1 VFLEGKYSEVRNGS
15 GWPGAFRNC
24 SVGIFSGARAGRFTA
39 ENLTAENAKYA
50 KGRGGIVN
58 RGTTV
63 KRRGAN
69 LEQVGAVQLGRGLT
83 EGNEGVMAEG
93 FFISVLVFVF
103 LFLFSLCIGVT
114 NRVTW

>member
-1 VFLEGKYSEVRNGS
+1 M
-15 GWPGAFRNC
+15 FRNC
-24 SVGIFSGARAGRFTA
+24 SVGIFSGARAGKFTAENTEELTAENLTA

-50 KGRGGIVN
+50 KRRGRMKRVKKGK
-58 RGTTV
+58 TV

-69 LEQVGAVQLGRGLT
+69 LERVGAVQLGKGST
-83 EGNEGVMAEG
+83 EGNEGNEGVMVEG
-93 FFISVLVFVF
+93 FFMSVLVFVF